1 MLVVLAIL
9 GVIGVIVE
17 AIGIYA
23 FNAMLTCV
31 MMSTAFSLLIMF
43 AATARWGW
51 KGLILAPILA
61 LATILCGRFL
71 NPRVTYRINYDWKL
85 YIATVFQLLSVS
97 FNILWFKKI
106 KDEYQTTKSIQLTFG
121 LCAIDCI
128 ISLLVLSLV
137 YLILA
142 KKFLLLSFIIWNAFG
157 YAILFVGAFILSRQ
171 NILVNI
177 KKDLIRKEQ
186 DRKEAEADFS
196 LNLSDEEKLDEQKGD
211 YKNG

>member
-1 MLVVLAIL
+1 MLVDLAIL

-31 MMSTAFSLLIMF
+31 MMSTAFSLLIMY
-43 AATARWGW
+43 AATYRWGW

-61 LATILCGRFL
+61 IATILCGRYL
-71 NPRVTYRINYDWKL
+71 NPRLTYRVNYDWKL

-106 KDEYQTTKSIQLTFG
+106 KDEYQTTKSIRMTFG
-121 LCAIDCI
+121 LCAIDCL

-137 YLILA
+137 YFIFA
-142 KKFLLLSFIIWNAFG
+142 KKFLILSFIIWNAFG
-157 YAILFVGAFILSRQ
+157 YAILFVGAFILGRQ

-177 KKDLIRKEQ
+177 KKDLLRKEEE
-186 DRKEAEADFS
+186 RKEAEAEFS
-196 LNLSDEEKLDEQKGD
+196 LNLSEEEKLDEQKGD

>member
-1 MLVVLAIL
+1 MLVDLAIL
-9 GVIGVIVE
+9 GVIGIIVE

-43 AATARWGW
+43 AATTRWGW

>member
-1 MLVVLAIL
+1 MLVDLAIL
-9 GVIGVIVE
+9 GVIGIIVE

-23 FNAMLTCV
+23 FNAMLTCM

-43 AATARWGW
+43 AATTRWGW

>member
-1 MLVVLAIL
+1 MLVDLAIL
-9 GVIGVIVE
+9 GVIGIIVE

-23 FNAMLTCV
+23 FNAMLTCM

-43 AATARWGW
+43 AATTRWGW

-157 YAILFVGAFILSRQ
+157 YAILFVGAFVLSRQ